1 MSLVELQE
9 RLRMNKIREQ
19 ELEEQ
24 TREKL
29 RQQKVEKVVELRR
42 KMENVSEIRAYAQ
55 QANAE
60 RRVRSAMTAEEQAKR
75 LAQEADARNETL
87 VSRLRGLRSAR
98 QREQEKL
105 DAECAAV
112 AKARLLLGAGKQQM
126 EQQFNQDAQDG
137 LEREARARQEGA
149 KRAAAR
155 HEQGKTAARDQAM
168 AYQKVEARKQRALED
183 KRAEQVDAAA
193 KYMGDKAF
201 AQKREKQAKFRATRE
216 QQQAALA
223 ARDERNRYA
232 AAANQKSIE
241 KSRHFVAAQ
250 QQK

>member
-1 MSLVELQE
+1 MQE
-9 RLRMNKIREQ
+9 RLRMNKIREA
-19 ELEEQ
+19 EHEEA

-42 KMENVSEIRAYAQ
+42 KMDNVSEIRAYAQ

-75 LAQEADARNETL
+75 QAQEADARNETL
-87 VSRLRGLRSAR
+87 VSRLRGMRSAR

-112 AKARLLLGAGKQQM
+112 TKARLLLGAGKQQM
-126 EQQFNQDAQDG
+126 EVQFHQDAQDG
-137 LEREARARQEGA
+137 LEREALSRQEGA

-168 AYQKVEARKQRALED
+168 AYQRVEARKQRALED

-193 KYMGDKAF
+193 KYMADKAF
-201 AQKREKQAKFRATRE
+201 NAKREKQQKFRATRE
-216 QQQAALA
+216 AQQAALE

-232 AAANQKSIE
+232 AAANKKSIE
-241 KSRHFVAAQ
+241 KSRQFVATQ
-250 QQK
+250 QQ